1 MRPPRPPLALSA
13 LTIEHGIPGRL
24 VLGALW
30 RACPRL
36 AVRWQTIAVCTIA
49 AASLSVF
56 SWLSIAQHHAY
67 NTHAYDLSWFDQT
80 AWNTARGDWLANSFS
95 HGTYLKEH
103 FSPIL
108 LLTGVIYR
116 FWSAPESL
124 LFIQAAVAAAAS
136 IPLYIGVT
144 YALHSR
150 NAALMFAVAYLLSP
164 HLHGYLLFDFHPD
177 VFAVL
182 FVFVAFAF
190 LAARRPS
197 AALLALIPAFL
208 VKEDVALVGIGF
220 AVLLSLLGYPRHGRR
235 LLVASVLFMALAE
248 VVILLVPLL
257 LHWGTSGEAG
267 RYNYLLRGGL
277 NDPKYVWQHLT
288 GPLQRE
294 ALLYMFGS
302 QAMLPLAGP
311 GVLVP
316 AADLLA
322 NVLADHKPQLQLTLQ
337 YPLYPL
343 ALMLLASVVN
353 IRILVRWNRVGAAWA
368 SLRIPANARA
378 PFLAG
383 IVLIAE
389 TASWLIGSPL
399 GFHISPAR
407 FRTTAHTAALNRI
420 VQVVPAAASVSAQ
433 SSILPH
439 LSERENIRE
448 FPYIDHAA
456 YVVIDRKGFVAWD
469 SEMAGY
475 SSVLA
480 TLPERGYCLTKA
492 DDGVELWAVDDLCEA
507 R

>member
-1 MRPPRPPLALSA
+1 MRTPR
-13 LTIEHGIPGRL
+13 LTGAFSGITLDHDGAGRS
-24 VLGALW
+24 VLESLW

-36 AVRWQTIAVCTIA
+36 DVRWQTLAISALATI
-49 AASLSVF
+49 SWSIF
-56 SWLSIAQHHAY
+56 GWLSIAQHHAY
-67 NTHAYDLSWFDQT
+67 YTHAYDLSWFDQT

-116 FWSAPESL
+116 FWSTPESL
-124 LFIQAAVAAAAS
+124 LLLQAAVASAAA
-136 IPLYIGVT
+136 IPLYVGAT
-144 YALHSR
+144 HALQSR
-150 NAALMFAVAYLLSP
+150 NAALMIAVAYLLSP

-177 VFAVL
+177 AFAVL
-182 FVFVAFAF
+182 ILFVAFAF
-190 LAARRPS
+190 LAARRPG

-208 VKEDVALVGIGF
+208 VKEDVALIGVGF

-235 LLVASVLFMALAE
+235 LLVAAVVFMALAE

-277 NDPKYVWQHLT
+277 NDPRYVWQHLT
-288 GPLQRE
+288 GPLQRD

-316 AADLLA
+316 ATDLLA

-353 IRILVRWNRVGAAWA
+353 IRILVRWNRVAVTW
-368 SLRIPANARA
+368 SRLRIPVNARA
-378 PFLAG
+378 PLLAG
-383 IVLIAE
+383 IVLLAE
-389 TASWLIGSPL
+389 ATSWLIGSPL
-399 GFHISPAR
+399 GVHINPAR
-407 FRTTAHTAALNRI
+407 FRTTAHTAALDRI
-420 VQVVPAAASVSAQ
+420 VQVVPPAASVSAQ

-448 FPYIDHAA
+448 FPYLDHAA

-480 TLPERGYCLTKA
+480 TLPERGYCLMKA
-492 DDGVELWAVDDLCEA
+492 DDGVELWAVDDLCVL